1 MPDPIDAPTPV
12 YRSEFEAA
20 IVQRALADGAFW
32 NALVQDATSAL
43 TQYFAAQGKT
53 MPAGLTVT
61 AKVEDAQT
69 FYHVLADPAYFASSL
84 GVGSASLNPRESFHA
99 RTDYLLI
106 AKPGD
111 PDTEG
116 QTRDQLEASLT
127 TTQQAFDAAQ
137 SELNAAEAQ
146 ATRDAQA
153 MNLAWAELQDAQFA
167 AQTAAAAVAAAPDD
181 PALQRASEQA
191 NDARTAAQR
200 SYDQAGDIAADSQN
214 AAVQAGSAY
223 ASASAAL
230 DAAERALFQANF
242 EEDPVVAA
250 TQSFNTSMPFATA
263 AASDAKAQAD
273 AELAQLN
280 EVVATLANASDLA
293 NQAAV
298 RADRNLQGNPDDPE
312 LQAAAVQAADQA
324 QTAAAAAATAAAR
337 QADAALAAGQA
348 AAAAR
353 GVNLVVLD
361 EAADNTLYLV
371 LPYAPHQSAFMGP
384 YSVQFADGAYAVY
397 PVPTPA
403 LMPVGRMAVEVWMQS
418 AGFDPARQDVL
429 VSLGNASGG
438 WQLDCR
444 GGRVTLALN
453 LVDGGVTT
461 AYAVQQPGNMPALS
475 EGSWHYIAGVYDGQ
489 QIQLY
494 LDGRWVAQTAASGT
508 LAPYG
513 GCLTLGRNADLL
525 LDDNSYFNGLLHE
538 VRLWGDALTPS
549 QIADSRNQ
557 VQDPLDIPQAALSLL
572 LGYYEFD
579 DGAGTSAVDSSPL
592 QRDLS
597 LRAGASWLRTG
608 LRSPG

>member
-1 MPDPIDAPTPV
+1 MPDPIDAPTPL

-43 TQYFAAQGKT
+43 AQYFLAQGKT

-69 FYHVLADPAYFASSL
+69 FFHVIADPAYFAPSL

-99 RTDYLLI
+99 RTDYLLTS
-106 AKPGD
+106 KPGD

-116 QTRDQLEASLT
+116 QTATQLEAALAGA
-127 TTQQAFDAAQ
+127 QQAFDDAQ
-137 SELNAAEAQ
+137 DSLNGAEAQ
-146 ATRDAQA
+146 ATRDAAA

-167 AQTAAAAVAAAPDD
+167 AQTAAAAAASEPGD
-181 PALQRASEQA
+181 PALAQASAQA
-191 NDARTAAQR
+191 NQALATAQGA
-200 SYDQAGDIAADSQN
+200 YDQAGDVAAGSQD
-214 AAVQAGSAY
+214 AAVLAGGAY

-230 DAAERALFQANF
+230 DAAQRALFQANF

-250 TQSFNTSMPFATA
+250 TQSFNTSMPFATV
-263 AASDAKAQAD
+263 ASLDARTQAD
-273 AELAQLN
+273 IELAQLR
-280 EVVATLANASDLA
+280 ELATTLANVSDLA
-293 NQAAV
+293 SQTAV
-298 RADRNLQGNPDDPE
+298 QADRNLQASPGDLQ
-312 LQAAAVQAADQA
+312 LQAAASQAAEQA
-324 QTAAAAAATAAAR
+324 DAAANAAAEAAAR

-361 EAADNTLYLV
+361 EAADGTLYLV

-384 YSVQFADGAYAVY
+384 YSVQFADGAYALH

-403 LMPVGRMAVEVWMQS
+403 LMPAGRMAVEVWMQS
-418 AGFDPARQDVL
+418 DGFDPQRQDVL
-429 VSLGNASGG
+429 VSLGNAGAG

-453 LVDGGVTT
+453 LVAGGVTT
-461 AYAVQQPGNMPALS
+461 AYTVQQPGSVPALS

-513 GCLTLGRNADLL
+513 GCLVLGRNADLL
-525 LDDNSYFNGLLHE
+525 DDDSYFNGLLHE
-538 VRLWGDALTPS
+538 VRLWGDALTSS
-549 QIADSRNQ
+549 QIADNRNQ
-557 VQDPLDIPQAALSLL
+557 MQDPLGIPQAALALL
-572 LGYYEFD
+572 LAYYEFD
-579 DGAGTSAVDSSPL
+579 DGAGAGAVDSSPHG
-592 QRDLS
+592 RDLS
-597 LRAGASWLRTG
+597 LQAGASWLRTG